1 MTFED
6 ILERMLD
13 RVPDDVDKREG
24 SIIYDAI
31 APCAAELAQMYVE
44 LEQFRNECFADTASR
59 EYLVRRAAERGIAP
73 TEATHAV
80 LAALFVG
87 ADVPIGSRFS
97 LGGLNYAV
105 TAQNTVTCETAGIEG
120 NKHFGRMLPID
131 YIEGLE
137 SAEITAL
144 LIPAEDEED
153 TEAFRKRYL
162 DGLSSAAFGGNI
174 ADYKAKVMSLDGV
187 GGVKVYPVWNGGGTV
202 KLVILDS
209 TYSAPSHELVGAVQ
223 TAIDPTQDGQ
233 GVGIAPIG
241 HIVTVAGVSECAVN
255 IAADITYQDGWSFE
269 AAKEYITAAVDRY
282 FKELSSQWAD
292 SSSLI
297 VRISQIETRIL
308 GCAGVLDISGTTIN
322 GSAQNMQLAAD
333 EIPVRGEI
341 IG

>member
-13 RVPDDVDKREG
+13 KVPDDVDKREG
-24 SIIYDAI
+24 GIIYDAL

-44 LEQFRNECFADTASR
+44 LEQFENECFADTASR
-59 EYLVRRAAERGIAP
+59 EFLIRRAAERGIVP

-80 LAALFVG
+80 LAAQFVG
-87 ADVPIGSRFS
+87 TDVPIGSRFS

-105 TAQNTVTCETAGIEG
+105 TAQNTVTCETAGTEG

-187 GGVKVYPVWNGGGTV
+187 GGVKVYPVWKGGGTV

-209 TYSAPSHELVGAVQ
+209 TYSAPTQELVGAVQ

-233 GVGIAPIG
+233 GIGIAPIG
-241 HIVTVAGVSECAVN
+241 HIVTVTSASECTVN
-255 IAADITYQDGWSFE
+255 ITADITYQDGWSFE
-269 AAKEYITAAVDRY
+269 AAKEYIISAVDGY
-282 FKELSSQWAD
+282 FKELASQWAD

-308 GCAGVLDISGTTIN
+308 GCAGVLDISGTTLN
-322 GSAQNMQLAAD
+322 GAAQNMQLAAE

>member
-13 RVPDDVDKREG
+13 KVPDDVDKREG
-24 SIIYDAI
+24 SIIYDAL

-44 LEQFRNECFADTASR
+44 LEQFENECFADTASR
-59 EYLVRRAAERGIAP
+59 EFLVRRAAERGIAP

-80 LAALFVG
+80 LSAQFVG
-87 ADVPIGSRFS
+87 TDAPIGSRFS

-105 TAQNTVTCETAGIEG
+105 TAQNTVTCETAGTEG

-209 TYSAPSHELVGAVQ
+209 TYSAPSQELVGAVQ

-241 HIVTVAGVSECAVN
+241 HIVTVTSASECAVS

-269 AAKEYITAAVDRY
+269 AAKEYITAAVDGY
-282 FKELSSQWAD
+282 FEELASQWAD
-292 SSSLI
+292 SSCLI

-308 GCAGVLDISGTTIN
+308 GCAGVLDITGTTLN
-322 GSAQNMQLAAD
+322 GAAQNMQLAAD

-341 IG
+341 SG